1 MGGTEKTRSESD
13 TVVPGLPS
21 GDLYPGVVSYPVV
34 RTCACQADT
43 SRYRH
48 AFANMLGEIQART
61 RCNVEIAQKHSTGN
75 FFLLICP
82 GGNLDCVGFQGR
94 EEGAGL
100 MLWLLR
106 GLNHTDGPG
115 PVHML
120 TEHYMSLSTSRR
132 GAPPECT
139 GAPSGILTIPIQF
152 VGAGATSWMS
162 SVDTSV

>member
-1 MGGTEKTRSESD
+1 MGGTEKTRSKSD
-13 TVVPGLPS
+13 TVVPRLPS
-21 GDLYPGVVSYPVV
+21 GDLYPGVVSYPIE
-34 RTCACQADT
+34 RTRVCQADT
-43 SRYRH
+43 GRCRH
-48 AFANMLGEIQART
+48 MFANMAGQIQACT
-61 RCNVEIAQKHSTGN
+61 RHNVEIEQKHSTGN

-82 GGNLDCVGFQGR
+82 SGNLDCAGFQGR
-94 EEGAGL
+94 EEGPGW

>member
-1 MGGTEKTRSESD
+1 MTRSSPD
-13 TVVPGLPS
+13 SRQVTSTLVL
-21 GDLYPGVVSYPVV
+21 SYPVV
-34 RTCACQADT
+34 RTCVCVRQIRADVGT
-43 SRYRH
+43 CSLTCSAKDKRARGATWRSYKST
-48 AFANMLGEIQART
+48 ALGT
-61 RCNVEIAQKHSTGN
+61 

-82 GGNLDCVGFQGR
+82 GGNLDCAGFQGR

-120 TEHYMSLSTSRR
+120 TEHHMSLSTSRR

>member
-1 MGGTEKTRSESD
+1 MTRSSPD
-13 TVVPGLPS
+13 CRQVTSTLVLCRTPLYIRVCVLVS
-21 GDLYPGVVSYPVV
+21 GRYEQMSARV
-34 RTCACQADT
+34 RKHARQNT
-43 SRYRH
+43 S
-48 AFANMLGEIQART
+48 
-61 RCNVEIAQKHSTGN
+61 VEIAQKHSTGN

-82 GGNLDCVGFQGR
+82 GGNLDCAGFQGG
-94 EEGAGL
+94 EEGAGW